1 MWKTRVTE
9 ILGID
14 YPILEGGMAI
24 AGNGE
29 LAAAVSN
36 AGGLGMIS
44 SNPGW
49 APLEDRTE
57 NVRRHI
63 RRAKELT
70 DRPFGANF
78 PIFILSDI
86 ADRHIDMLVEEGIKV
101 VTQSGGNPK
110 LHTRRM
116 KDAGIT
122 VLHVVGNVK
131 QALAAEA
138 AGADIV
144 VAEGYEAGGVNSPDE
159 ITSMILTPCVVDAL
173 SIPVATA
180 GGIADGRGLVAAL
193 ALGAEAVQ
201 MGSAFLATYECHV
214 HDDFKNAIVDAK
226 DNGTLITQRAIG
238 RLSRGLRNP
247 FTEKMKEL
255 DRRGDV
261 AEIKAFLGEAMNKGD
276 KTNTPTI
283 DVQYQGQME
292 GDLENGEAAL
302 GQTAGLIREVRSA
315 GDVVRAVVAQ
325 ATEVLERWD
334 RRASPGTDSEPE
346 ALRARGGAV

>member
-238 RLSRGLRNP
+238 RLSRSLRNP
-247 FTEKMKEL
+247 FSEKMKEL

-325 ATEVLERWD
+325 AAEVLERWD

-346 ALRARGGAV
+346 ALRARGGAA

>member
-1 MWKTRVTE
+1 
-9 ILGID
+9 
-14 YPILEGGMAI
+14 
-24 AGNGE
+24 
-29 LAAAVSN
+29 
-36 AGGLGMIS
+36 
-44 SNPGW
+44 
-49 APLEDRTE
+49 
-57 NVRRHI
+57 
-63 RRAKELT
+63 
-70 DRPFGANF
+70 
-78 PIFILSDI
+78 
-86 ADRHIDMLVEEGIKV
+86 
-101 VTQSGGNPK
+101 
-110 LHTRRM
+110 
-116 KDAGIT
+116 
-122 VLHVVGNVK
+122 
-131 QALAAEA
+131 
-138 AGADIV
+138 
-144 VAEGYEAGGVNSPDE
+144 
-159 ITSMILTPCVVDAL
+159 MILTPCVVDAL

-238 RLSRGLRNP
+238 RLSRSLRNP
-247 FTEKMKEL
+247 FSEKMKEL

-325 ATEVLERWD
+325 ATEVLGRWD
-334 RRASPGTDSEPE
+334 RRGSPGAESAPE
-346 ALRARGGAV
+346 SLRSRGGAV